1 MEAMQESAVHP
12 LGYAA
17 NSAGMDLPRWK
28 NNIALVSSMLLA
40 LLFFVSGSWKITDPF
55 QWSQALT
62 QFLIPG
68 NLAMPF
74 TLLLGMGEVFGAIL
88 ILVPRYRRW
97 GGWLIAFM
105 LVAFMAYIGL
115 NYGALVGKECSC
127 FPLVKRSVGP
137 GFFVGDAVMLAMA
150 ATAAAWSVKPS
161 GFRPL
166 LVMLGAVAVFAGV
179 SFGINANRQTGL
191 KAPDSITVDGK
202 PYSLRQGR
210 VFLYFYDPECLHCDA
225 AARRMSKLQWGS
237 TQVVSIPTRMPQ
249 FANDFLKSTKLRAGT
264 SNDVKALR
272 ETFKFIDPPYG
283 VALDNGRQKAAVTNF
298 EESEPAKTLRGIGY
312 IE

>member
-28 NNIALVSSMLLA
+28 NNIALVSSMFLA

-74 TLLLGMGEVFGAIL
+74 TILLGMGEVFGAIL

-97 GGWLIAFM
+97 GGWLIGFM
-105 LVAFMAYIGL
+105 LVAFMAYIGM

-150 ATAAAWSVKPS
+150 AVAAAWSIKPS

-210 VFLYFYDPECLHCDA
+210 VFLFFYDPECLHCDA

-272 ETFKFIDPPYG
+272 EAFKFIDPPYG
-283 VALDNGRQKAAVTNF
+283 VALENGRQKAAVINF
-298 EESEPAKTLRGIGY
+298 EESEPAKTLRSIGY